1 MYAVI
6 DHPVQARLIAEPP
19 AARSV
24 TAALRYDGDD
34 PLAVRVL
41 FPAEAS
47 LDGEEVAW
55 AFARDLLE
63 EGLREPAG
71 EGDVQIWPGEPG
83 RTVLGLFCE
92 EGVAV
97 LEFRSAELRAFLT
110 SSYELVPHGSERL
123 HLHLDDGLAALLREV

>member
-1 MYAVI
+1 MSAVI
-6 DHPVQARLIAEPP
+6 DHHVQARLIAEPP

-24 TAALRYDGDD
+24 AATLRYDGDD
-34 PLAVRVL
+34 PLAVSIL
-41 FPAEAS
+41 FSAEAS
-47 LDGEEVAW
+47 LDGSDVAW
-55 AFARDLLE
+55 AFARDLLA

-71 EGDVQIWPGEPG
+71 EGDVQIWPSEPG

-110 SSYELVPHGSERL
+110 GSYELVPAGGERL
-123 HLHLDDGLAALLREV
+123 RLHLDDGLAALLREV